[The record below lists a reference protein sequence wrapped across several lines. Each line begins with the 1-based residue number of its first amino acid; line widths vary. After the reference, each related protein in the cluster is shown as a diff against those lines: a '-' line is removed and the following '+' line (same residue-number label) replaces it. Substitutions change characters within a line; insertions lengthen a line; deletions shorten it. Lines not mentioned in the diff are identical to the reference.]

1 MIDVELNELNTM
13 QTHSLLKDAKIDGF
27 SSSVLEQCE
36 DVVVTHVV
44 KKSEKKKQMKQKLN
58 KIFLLKIV

>member
-1 MIDVELNELNTM
+1 MLDVELNELNTM

-44 KKSEKKKQMKQKLN
+44 KRVKRKN
-58 KIFLLKIV
+58 K